1 MRAVVHILFLGFI
14 SIEVLLATRSHETI
28 AGVGGKVFVLDE
40 VGFFFASSS
49 CHGLGLDFGFVV
61 VMEKWIHARTSTLQ
75 SLYEVLTLRA
85 HIIACANH
93 LTHPLQITKRDQF

>member
-40 VGFFFASSS
+40 VGFFFCFFVLSW
-49 CHGLGLDFGFVV
+49 FGFGF
-61 VMEKWIHARTSTLQ
+61 WICGGNGKMDTREDEHVTVT
-75 SLYEVLTLRA
+75 V
-85 HIIACANH
+85 
-93 LTHPLQITKRDQF
+93 